1 MLNSTKTEVGI
12 GLPIEG
18 SVGPGSSDLLVESIL
33 YIAKHHGRTLSST
46 SLLSGLPLDAEGRLT
61 PRLAE
66 VAARKAGFAARIV
79 KSPLGRIASFALPAV
94 LFLRE
99 DAACVL
105 LDVRDGECHVAHPSV
120 EGGEQVM
127 TQEDLARIYA
137 GFVMYLVPE
146 KKAELRTGQVAVRPS
161 RRWLQDALLK
171 NWWPYSQVLIAALPG
186 TEVLRQMKNLA
197 PEIPVVLLT
206 ICEENELLFQA
217 LAHGASAYVLK
228 GSGPEELFLGMHYA
242 LKNEVF
248 ISPKLAQVIVSD
260 YLLVNHHRNSLPP
273 LHDLTAREKQI
284 VQLIIEGKKSKEIA
298 QLLYISIK
306 TVNKHRSNILVKL
319 GIHNL
324 AELRQRKMYIFGGTD
339 GPDSQLP
346 LP

>member
-1 MLNSTKTEVGI
+1 
-12 GLPIEG
+12 
-18 SVGPGSSDLLVESIL
+18 
-33 YIAKHHGRTLSST
+33 
-46 SLLSGLPLDAEGRLT
+46 
-61 PRLAE
+61 
-66 VAARKAGFAARIV
+66 
-79 KSPLGRIASFALPAV
+79 
-94 LFLRE
+94 
-99 DAACVL
+99 
-105 LDVRDGECHVAHPSV
+105 
-120 EGGEQVM
+120 
-127 TQEDLARIYA
+127 
-137 GFVMYLVPE
+137 
-146 KKAELRTGQVAVRPS
+146 
-161 RRWLQDALLK
+161 
-171 NWWPYSQVLIAALPG
+171 
-186 TEVLRQMKNLA
+186 MKNLA

>member
-1 MLNSTKTEVGI
+1 MKKI
-12 GLPIEG
+12 
-18 SVGPGSSDLLVESIL
+18 LLVEDDLLLRKGLKTMIEMRGGFSIG
-33 YIAKHHGRTLSST
+33 ADTG
-46 SLLSGLPLDAEGRLT
+46 SGKD
-61 PRLAE
+61 
-66 VAARKAGFAARIV
+66 
-79 KSPLGRIASFALPAV
+79 
-94 LFLRE
+94 
-99 DAACVL
+99 
-105 LDVRDGECHVAHPSV
+105 
-120 EGGEQVM
+120 
-127 TQEDLARIYA
+127 
-137 GFVMYLVPE
+137 
-146 KKAELRTGQVAVRPS
+146 AVRLFEAS
-161 RRWLQDALLK
+161 RPDIV
-171 NWWPYSQVLIAALPG
+171 VLDLRLPDVPG
-186 TEVLRQMKNLA
+186 TEVLRQMKKLA

-228 GSGPEELFLGMHYA
+228 GSGPEELFVGMHYA

-324 AELRQRKMYIFGGTD
+324 AELRQRKMYIFGGAE

>member
-1 MLNSTKTEVGI
+1 MKKI
-12 GLPIEG
+12 
-18 SVGPGSSDLLVESIL
+18 LLVEDDLLLRKGLKTMIEMRGGFSIG
-33 YIAKHHGRTLSST
+33 ADTG
-46 SLLSGLPLDAEGRLT
+46 SGKD
-61 PRLAE
+61 
-66 VAARKAGFAARIV
+66 
-79 KSPLGRIASFALPAV
+79 
-94 LFLRE
+94 
-99 DAACVL
+99 
-105 LDVRDGECHVAHPSV
+105 
-120 EGGEQVM
+120 
-127 TQEDLARIYA
+127 
-137 GFVMYLVPE
+137 
-146 KKAELRTGQVAVRPS
+146 AVRLFEAS
-161 RRWLQDALLK
+161 RPDIV
-171 NWWPYSQVLIAALPG
+171 VLDLRLPDVPG
-186 TEVLRQMKNLA
+186 TEVLRQMKKLG

-248 ISPKLAQVIVSD
+248 ISPKLAQIIVSD

-324 AELRQRKMYIFGGTD
+324 AELRQRKMYIFGGAD

>member
-1 MLNSTKTEVGI
+1 MKKI
-12 GLPIEG
+12 
-18 SVGPGSSDLLVESIL
+18 LLVEDDLLLRKGLKTMIEMRGGFSIG
-33 YIAKHHGRTLSST
+33 ADTG
-46 SLLSGLPLDAEGRLT
+46 SGKD
-61 PRLAE
+61 
-66 VAARKAGFAARIV
+66 
-79 KSPLGRIASFALPAV
+79 
-94 LFLRE
+94 
-99 DAACVL
+99 
-105 LDVRDGECHVAHPSV
+105 
-120 EGGEQVM
+120 
-127 TQEDLARIYA
+127 
-137 GFVMYLVPE
+137 
-146 KKAELRTGQVAVRPS
+146 AVRLFEAS
-161 RRWLQDALLK
+161 RPDIV
-171 NWWPYSQVLIAALPG
+171 VLDLRLPDLPG

>member
-1 MLNSTKTEVGI
+1 MKKI
-12 GLPIEG
+12 
-18 SVGPGSSDLLVESIL
+18 LLVEDDLLLRKGLKTMIEMRGGFSIG
-33 YIAKHHGRTLSST
+33 ADTG
-46 SLLSGLPLDAEGRLT
+46 SGKD
-61 PRLAE
+61 
-66 VAARKAGFAARIV
+66 
-79 KSPLGRIASFALPAV
+79 
-94 LFLRE
+94 
-99 DAACVL
+99 
-105 LDVRDGECHVAHPSV
+105 
-120 EGGEQVM
+120 
-127 TQEDLARIYA
+127 
-137 GFVMYLVPE
+137 
-146 KKAELRTGQVAVRPS
+146 AVRLFEAS
-161 RRWLQDALLK
+161 RPDIV
-171 NWWPYSQVLIAALPG
+171 VLDLRLPDLPG

-248 ISPKLAQVIVSD
+248 ISPKLAQGIVSD

>member
-1 MLNSTKTEVGI
+1 MKKI
-12 GLPIEG
+12 
-18 SVGPGSSDLLVESIL
+18 LLVEDDLLLRKGLKTMIEMRGGFSIG
-33 YIAKHHGRTLSST
+33 ADTG
-46 SLLSGLPLDAEGRLT
+46 SGKD
-61 PRLAE
+61 
-66 VAARKAGFAARIV
+66 
-79 KSPLGRIASFALPAV
+79 
-94 LFLRE
+94 
-99 DAACVL
+99 
-105 LDVRDGECHVAHPSV
+105 
-120 EGGEQVM
+120 
-127 TQEDLARIYA
+127 
-137 GFVMYLVPE
+137 
-146 KKAELRTGQVAVRPS
+146 AVRLFEAS
-161 RRWLQDALLK
+161 RPDIV
-171 NWWPYSQVLIAALPG
+171 VLDLRLPDLPG

-248 ISPKLAQVIVSD
+248 ISPKLAQIIVSD

>member
-1 MLNSTKTEVGI
+1 MKKI
-12 GLPIEG
+12 
-18 SVGPGSSDLLVESIL
+18 LLVEDDLLLRKGLKTMIEMRGGFSIG
-33 YIAKHHGRTLSST
+33 ADTG
-46 SLLSGLPLDAEGRLT
+46 SGKD
-61 PRLAE
+61 
-66 VAARKAGFAARIV
+66 
-79 KSPLGRIASFALPAV
+79 
-94 LFLRE
+94 
-99 DAACVL
+99 
-105 LDVRDGECHVAHPSV
+105 
-120 EGGEQVM
+120 
-127 TQEDLARIYA
+127 
-137 GFVMYLVPE
+137 
-146 KKAELRTGQVAVRPS
+146 AVRLFEAS
-161 RRWLQDALLK
+161 RPDIV
-171 NWWPYSQVLIAALPG
+171 VLDLRLPDVPG
-186 TEVLRQMKNLA
+186 TEVLRQMKKLA

-324 AELRQRKMYIFGGTD
+324 AELRQRKMYIFGGAE